1 MSHGLPWSRDEVLVT
16 HTYGFVSFSHLQS
29 LSCHLFSF
37 LLRTLNRA
45 SVIQQLERSFLENAY
60 MFSEAFCTSNDFVLN
75 QNIVKNKQ
83 IVCHSI

>member
-1 MSHGLPWSRDEVLVT
+1 MSHDLPWSRDEVLVT
-16 HTYGFVSFSHLQS
+16 LTYGFVSFSHLQS

-37 LLRTLNRA
+37 LLRTQKINRA

-75 QNIVKNKQ
+75 QNIVKK
-83 IVCHSI
+83 ISK

>member
-1 MSHGLPWSRDEVLVT
+1 MSHDLRWSRDEVLVT
-16 HTYGFVSFSHLQS
+16 LTYGFVSFSHLQS

-37 LLRTLNRA
+37 LLRTQKINRA

-75 QNIVKNKQ
+75 QNIVKK
-83 IVCHSI
+83 ISK